1 MILYF
6 QIKKYLN
13 FIVEV
18 DNKIVHVF
26 LLVIDILKIL
36 IEL

>member
-18 DNKIVHVF
+18 ENEIVQQF
-26 LLVIDILKIL
+26 LLVIDILKT
-36 IEL
+36 

>member
-1 MILYF
+1 MISYF

-13 FIVEV
+13 FIVDQE
-18 DNKIVHVF
+18 NLIVRVF
-26 LLVIDILKIL
+26 LFDIDILKTL